1 MNLSFC
7 IIVKNEEA
15 ALPQCLDSVR
25 QVVDE
30 MIVVDTGST
39 DRTRAIA
46 ASYGARVYE
55 FAWCNDFAAA
65 RNASLSY
72 AQGDWVLVL
81 DADETLVP
89 DIVPTI
95 QQLISNPQHL
105 VINLVRQEIGAA
117 QSPYSLVSRLF
128 RRHPQIYFTR
138 PYHAMI
144 DDSVD
149 RLLPQEPNWQIK
161 SLSSV
166 AIWHT
171 GYQPDVIASQNKA
184 VKARSIMEGYLA
196 DHPKDPYVC
205 SKLGALYV
213 QMGEI
218 TTGLALLQRG
228 LQSLQSSPAQN
239 PSMLYEIHYHLGSVY
254 AEQTQHYL
262 AEQHYQ
268 AAIRQAILP
277 ALKLGAINN
286 LGNLLKAKGNFAVAQ
301 SLYQQALTIDPT
313 FAIAHYNLGLTLKA
327 MGQLGDAIRH
337 YHQAIAIQPD
347 YADAYQN
354 LGVALLKAGQ
364 VPDSLAAFRQ
374 AIVLHEKAGSLE
386 GDRLRQGLQEMG
398 FNV

>member
-7 IIVKNEEA
+7 IIVKNEAA

-25 QVVDE
+25 QIVDE

-39 DRTRAIA
+39 DRTREIA

-65 RNASLSY
+65 RNASLSH
-72 AQGDWVLVL
+72 AQGAWVLVL

-89 DIVPTI
+89 SIAPAI
-95 QQLISNPQHL
+95 HQLISQPQHL

-128 RRHPQIYFTR
+128 RRHPQVYFTR
-138 PYHAMI
+138 PYHAMV
-144 DDSVD
+144 DDSID
-149 RLLPQEPNWQIK
+149 RLLQQEPNWQIK
-161 SLSSV
+161 SLSPV
-166 AIWHT
+166 AILHT
-171 GYQPDVIASQNKA
+171 GYQPDVIVNQNKSA
-184 VKARSIMEGYLA
+184 KARSIMEGYLA

-205 SKLGALYV
+205 SKLGALYG

-218 TTGLALLQRG
+218 TAGLELLKRG
-228 LQSLQSSPAQN
+228 LQLLQNSTAQN
-239 PSMLYEIHYHLGSVY
+239 PLMLYEIHYHLGSVY
-254 AEQTQHYL
+254 AEQQQRYL

-268 AAIRQAILP
+268 AAIRQAVLP

-286 LGNLLKAKGNFAVAQ
+286 LGNLLKDKGDLAIAQ
-301 SLYQQALTIDPT
+301 SLYQQALTIDPN
-313 FAIAHYNLGLTLKA
+313 FATAHYNLGLTLKA
-327 MGQLGDAIRH
+327 RGQLGDAIHH
-337 YHQAIAIQPD
+337 YHQAIACQPE

-364 VPDSLAAFRQ
+364 VPDSLAAFGQ
-374 AIVLHEKAGSLE
+374 AIALHKKAGSPE

-398 FNV
+398 FSL